1 MVVHLFISFAILFG
15 GASKENSPA
24 FSASAIFFCDTSR
37 KPSWTLEESV
47 SDTMNLLFIRD
58 TVWTYDS
65 LQVKLGKDYSELFS
79 FIFQHGLNPG
89 KILATYFSSSSPIV
103 FEPAV
108 EIRKVPAQSLGRVRF
123 KKTNGGKVII
133 AHFQGPYSEIR
144 KAYQEILNFMKAK
157 NKEADGPP
165 FEVYLNDPSSV
176 KDPYDLKTDLYQ
188 PIRGN

>member
-1 MVVHLFISFAILFG
+1 MVVHLLISFAILFG
-15 GASKENSPA
+15 GTPKENSPV
-24 FSASAIFFCDTSR
+24 FSAYLMSICDTSR
-37 KPSWTLEESV
+37 KPSWTLEETV
-47 SDTMNLLFIRD
+47 SDTMDLLFIRD

-89 KILATYFSSSSPIV
+89 KILATYFSSSSPVV

-108 EIRKVPAQSLGRVRF
+108 EIRKVPAQTIGRIQF
-123 KKTNGGKVII
+123 KKINGGKVII

-144 KAYQEILNFMKAK
+144 SAYQEILNYMKAN
-157 NKEADGPP
+157 NKEAIGQP
-165 FEVYLNDPSSV
+165 FEVYLNNPSTV

-188 PIRGN
+188 PIRDN